1 LKLFNSC
8 FFCFVVLEFR
18 VLTKGGHKMKA
29 VTISLTSFLISLF
42 TFSPAFSH
50 CEIPCGIYGDETRF
64 AMLEEDITTVEKS
77 MKLIVELSKAGEKNY
92 NQLVRW
98 IDNKEKHANLIQE
111 TVSQYFM
118 TQRIKPADEN
128 NQAEYK
134 KYMEQLSLLHEMLIY
149 AMKAKQ
155 TTDLANVE
163 KLRALV
169 STFKASYF
177 GSKDKK

>member
-1 LKLFNSC
+1 
-8 FFCFVVLEFR
+8 
-18 VLTKGGHKMKA
+18 MK
-29 VTISLTSFLISLF
+29 VFTIGLISLLISLF
-42 TFSPAFSH
+42 SFSPAFSH

-92 NQLVRW
+92 NQIVRW

-128 NQAEYK
+128 NQTEYK
-134 KYMEQLSLLHEMLIY
+134 KYMKELTLLHEMLIY

-163 KLRALV
+163 KLRVLV
-169 STFKASYF
+169 STFKASYL
-177 GSKDKK
+177 GAGAKK

>member
-1 LKLFNSC
+1 
-8 FFCFVVLEFR
+8 
-18 VLTKGGHKMKA
+18 MKA
-29 VTISLTSFLISLF
+29 VTATLISFLISLF

-64 AMLEEDITTVEKS
+64 TMLEEDITTVEKS

-92 NQLVRW
+92 NQIVRW
-98 IDNKEKHANLIQE
+98 VDNKEKHANLIQE
-111 TVSQYFM
+111 TISQYFM
-118 TQRIKPADEN
+118 TQRIKPADET

-134 KYMEQLSLLHEMLIY
+134 KYVKELTLLHEMLTY

-163 KLRALV
+163 KLRSLV

-177 GSKDKK
+177 SAGAKK

>member
-1 LKLFNSC
+1 
-8 FFCFVVLEFR
+8 
-18 VLTKGGHKMKA
+18 MK
-29 VTISLTSFLISLF
+29 VFTIGLISFLISLF
-42 TFSPAFSH
+42 SFSPAFSH

-77 MKLIVELSKAGEKNY
+77 MTMIVELSKDGGKNA

-98 IDNKEKHANLIQE
+98 INNKEKHADLIQE

-118 TQRIKPADEN
+118 TQRIKPADQS

-134 KYMEQLSLLHEMLIY
+134 KYMEQLTLLHEMLIY

-155 TTDLANVE
+155 TTDLANVV
-163 KLRALV
+163 KLRELLN
-169 STFKASYF
+169 SSKASYL
-177 GSKDKK
+177 KK

>member
-1 LKLFNSC
+1 
-8 FFCFVVLEFR
+8 
-18 VLTKGGHKMKA
+18 MKA
-29 VTISLTSFLISLF
+29 VTITFISFLISLF

-64 AMLEEDITTVEKS
+64 TMLEEDITTIEKS

-118 TQRIKPADEN
+118 TQRIKPADET

-134 KYMEQLSLLHEMLIY
+134 KYLKELTLLHEMLIC

-163 KLRALV
+163 KLRSLV

-177 GSKDKK
+177 SAGAKK

>member
-1 LKLFNSC
+1 
-8 FFCFVVLEFR
+8 
-18 VLTKGGHKMKA
+18 MKA
-29 VTISLTSFLISLF
+29 VTISLISFLISLF

-77 MKLIVELSKAGEKNY
+77 MKQIFELSKAGEKNY

>member
-1 LKLFNSC
+1 
-8 FFCFVVLEFR
+8 
-18 VLTKGGHKMKA
+18 MKA
-29 VTISLTSFLISLF
+29 VTISLISLF
-42 TFSPAFSH
+42 ISLLTFSPAFSH

-64 AMLEEDITTVEKS
+64 TMLEEDITTVEKS
-77 MKLIVELSKAGEKNY
+77 MKQIVELSKAGEKNY
-92 NQLVRW
+92 NQIVRW
-98 IDNKEKHANLIQE
+98 VDNKEKHANLIQE

-118 TQRIKPADEN
+118 TQRIKPAEEN
-128 NQAEYK
+128 NQTEYK
-134 KYMEQLSLLHEMLIY
+134 KYVQQLTLLHEMLIY

-169 STFKASYF
+169 SSFKMSYF

>member
-1 LKLFNSC
+1 
-8 FFCFVVLEFR
+8 
-18 VLTKGGHKMKA
+18 MKA
-29 VTISLTSFLISLF
+29 VTISLISLLISLF
-42 TFSPAFSH
+42 SFSPAFPH

-64 AMLEEDITTVEKS
+64 TMLEEDITTVEKS

-98 IDNKEKHANLIQE
+98 IDNKEKHADLIQE

-118 TQRIKPADEN
+118 TQRIKPAEEN

-134 KYMEQLSLLHEMLIY
+134 KYLKELTLLHEMLIY

-169 STFKASYF
+169 SSFKMSYF

>member
-64 AMLEEDITTVEKS
+64 TMLEEDITTVEKS

>member
-1 LKLFNSC
+1 
-8 FFCFVVLEFR
+8 
-18 VLTKGGHKMKA
+18 MKA
-29 VTISLTSFLISLF
+29 VTISLISFLISLF

-64 AMLEEDITTVEKS
+64 TMLEEDITTVEKS

-118 TQRIKPADEN
+118 TQRIKPADET

-134 KYMEQLSLLHEMLIY
+134 KYMEQLTLLHEMLIY

-169 STFKASYF
+169 SSFKTSYF
-177 GSKDKK
+177 GAKDKK

>member
-1 LKLFNSC
+1 
-8 FFCFVVLEFR
+8 
-18 VLTKGGHKMKA
+18 MK
-29 VTISLTSFLISLF
+29 VFTIGLISLLISLF
-42 TFSPAFSH
+42 SFSPAFSH

-77 MKLIVELSKAGEKNY
+77 MTMIVELSKDGGKNA

-98 IDNKEKHANLIQE
+98 INNKEKHADLIQE

-118 TQRIKPADEN
+118 TQRIKPADQN

-134 KYMEQLSLLHEMLIY
+134 KYTEQLTLLHEMLIY

-169 STFKASYF
+169 SSFKMSYF
-177 GSKDKK
+177 GSNDKK

>member
-1 LKLFNSC
+1 
-8 FFCFVVLEFR
+8 
-18 VLTKGGHKMKA
+18 MKA
-29 VTISLTSFLISLF
+29 VTISLISFLISLF
-42 TFSPAFSH
+42 TFSLAFSH

-64 AMLEEDITTVEKS
+64 TMLEEDITTVEKS

-92 NQLVRW
+92 NQIVRW
-98 IDNKEKHANLIQE
+98 VDNKEKHANLIQE

-128 NQAEYK
+128 NQTEYK
-134 KYMEQLSLLHEMLIY
+134 KYMKELKLLHEMLIY
-149 AMKAKQ
+149 AMKTKQ

-169 STFKASYF
+169 SSFKMSYF

>member
-1 LKLFNSC
+1 
-8 FFCFVVLEFR
+8 
-18 VLTKGGHKMKA
+18 MKA
-29 VTISLTSFLISLF
+29 VTATLISFLISLF

-64 AMLEEDITTVEKS
+64 TMLEEDITTVEKS

-92 NQLVRW
+92 NQIVRW
-98 IDNKEKHANLIQE
+98 VDNKEKHANLIQE
-111 TVSQYFM
+111 SVSQYFM
-118 TQRIKPADEN
+118 TQRIKPADET

-134 KYMEQLSLLHEMLIY
+134 KYVKELTLLHEMLIY
-149 AMKAKQ
+149 TMKAKQ

-169 STFKASYF
+169 SSFKMSYF

>member
-1 LKLFNSC
+1 
-8 FFCFVVLEFR
+8 
-18 VLTKGGHKMKA
+18 MKA
-29 VTISLTSFLISLF
+29 VTISLISLLISLF
-42 TFSPAFSH
+42 SFSPAFPH
-50 CEIPCGIYGDETRF
+50 CEIPCGIYGDETRLT
-64 AMLEEDITTVEKS
+64 MLEEDITTVEKS

-118 TQRIKPADEN
+118 TQRIKPADVS
-128 NQAEYK
+128 NQTEYK
-134 KYMEQLSLLHEMLIY
+134 KYMEQLTLLHEMLIY

-169 STFKASYF
+169 SSFKMSYF

>member
-1 LKLFNSC
+1 
-8 FFCFVVLEFR
+8 
-18 VLTKGGHKMKA
+18 MKA

>member
-1 LKLFNSC
+1 
-8 FFCFVVLEFR
+8 
-18 VLTKGGHKMKA
+18 MKA
-29 VTISLTSFLISLF
+29 VTATLISFLISLF

-50 CEIPCGIYGDETRF
+50 CEIPCGIYGAETRF
-64 AMLEEDITTVEKS
+64 TMLEEDITTVEKS

-92 NQLVRW
+92 NQIVRW

-118 TQRIKPADEN
+118 TQRIKPADET

-134 KYMEQLSLLHEMLIY
+134 KYVKELTLLHEMLIY

-163 KLRALV
+163 KLRSLV
-169 STFKASYF
+169 STFKAAYF
-177 GSKDKK
+177 GAGVKK

>member
-1 LKLFNSC
+1 
-8 FFCFVVLEFR
+8 
-18 VLTKGGHKMKA
+18 MKA
-29 VTISLTSFLISLF
+29 VTISFISFLISLF

-50 CEIPCGIYGDETRF
+50 CEMPCGIYGDETRF
-64 AMLEEDITTVEKS
+64 TMLEEDITTVEKS

-118 TQRIKPADEN
+118 TQRVKPADEI

-134 KYMEQLSLLHEMLIY
+134 KYMKELTLLHEILIY

-169 STFKASYF
+169 SSFKTSYF
-177 GSKDKK
+177 SSKDKK

>member
-1 LKLFNSC
+1 
-8 FFCFVVLEFR
+8 
-18 VLTKGGHKMKA
+18 MKA
-29 VTISLTSFLISLF
+29 VTATLIPFLISLF
-42 TFSPAFSH
+42 TFSPAFPH

-64 AMLEEDITTVEKS
+64 TMIEEDITTVEKS

-92 NQLVRW
+92 NQIVRW

-118 TQRIKPADEN
+118 TQRIKPADVT

-134 KYMEQLSLLHEMLIY
+134 KYMEQLTLLHEMLIY

-169 STFKASYF
+169 SSFKTSCF
-177 GSKDKK
+177 GAKDKK

>member
-1 LKLFNSC
+1 
-8 FFCFVVLEFR
+8 
-18 VLTKGGHKMKA
+18 MKA

-118 TQRIKPADEN
+118 TQRIKPADVT

>member
-1 LKLFNSC
+1 
-8 FFCFVVLEFR
+8 
-18 VLTKGGHKMKA
+18 MKA
-29 VTISLTSFLISLF
+29 VTVTLISFLISLF
-42 TFSPAFSH
+42 TFSPAFPH

-64 AMLEEDITTVEKS
+64 TMIEEDITTVEKS

-92 NQLVRW
+92 NQIVRW

-118 TQRIKPADEN
+118 TQRIKPADET
-128 NQAEYK
+128 NQEEYK
-134 KYMEQLSLLHEMLIY
+134 KYVKELTLLHEMLIY

-155 TTDLANVE
+155 TTDLSNVE

-169 STFKASYF
+169 SSFKTSCF
-177 GSKDKK
+177 GAKDKK

>member
-1 LKLFNSC
+1 
-8 FFCFVVLEFR
+8 
-18 VLTKGGHKMKA
+18 MK
-29 VTISLTSFLISLF
+29 VFTISLISLLISLF
-42 TFSPAFSH
+42 SFSPAFSH

-77 MKLIVELSKAGEKNY
+77 MTMIVELSKDGGKNA

-98 IDNKEKHANLIQE
+98 INNKEKHADLIQE

-118 TQRIKPADEN
+118 TQRIKPADES

-134 KYMEQLSLLHEMLIY
+134 KYTEQLRLLHEMLIC

-155 TTDLANVE
+155 TTDTANVE
-163 KLRALV
+163 KLRGLV
-169 STFKASYF
+169 ASFKTSYL

>member
-1 LKLFNSC
+1 
-8 FFCFVVLEFR
+8 
-18 VLTKGGHKMKA
+18 MKA
-29 VTISLTSFLISLF
+29 FTVSLISFLISLF
-42 TFSPAFSH
+42 SFSPAFSH

-64 AMLEEDITTVEKS
+64 AMLEEDIATVEKS

-92 NQLVRW
+92 NQIVRW
-98 IDNKEKHANLIQE
+98 VENKEKHATLIQE

-134 KYMEQLSLLHEMLIY
+134 KYTEQLRLLHEMLIY

-155 TTDLANVE
+155 STDLVNVE
-163 KLRALV
+163 KLRSRVL
-169 STFKASYF
+169 TFKALYF
-177 GSKDKK
+177 GAGEKK

>member
-1 LKLFNSC
+1 
-8 FFCFVVLEFR
+8 
-18 VLTKGGHKMKA
+18 
-29 VTISLTSFLISLF
+29 
-42 TFSPAFSH
+42 
-50 CEIPCGIYGDETRF
+50 
-64 AMLEEDITTVEKS
+64 MLEEDITTVEKS
-77 MKLIVELSKAGEKNY
+77 MTMIVELSKDGGKNA

-98 IDNKEKHANLIQE
+98 INNKEKHSDLIRE

-118 TQRIKPADEN
+118 TQRIKPADQN

-134 KYMEQLSLLHEMLIY
+134 KYTEQLTLLHEMLIY
-149 AMKAKQ
+149 AMKSKQ

-169 STFKASYF
+169 SSFKMSYF

>member
-1 LKLFNSC
+1 MKLF
-8 FFCFVVLEFR
+8 
-18 VLTKGGHKMKA
+18 
-29 VTISLTSFLISLF
+29 TINLISFLISVF
-42 TFSPAFSH
+42 TFSPAFPH

-64 AMLEEDITTVEKS
+64 TMLEEDITTVEKS
-77 MKLIVELSKAGEKNY
+77 MKLIVELSKDGGKNA

-98 IDNKEKHANLIQE
+98 IDNKEKHATLIQE

-118 TQRIKPADEN
+118 TQRIKPADEK

-134 KYMEQLSLLHEMLIY
+134 KYMEQLTLLHEILIY
-149 AMKAKQ
+149 AMKSKQ

-169 STFKASYF
+169 SSFKASYL

>member
-1 LKLFNSC
+1 
-8 FFCFVVLEFR
+8 
-18 VLTKGGHKMKA
+18 MKA
-29 VTISLTSFLISLF
+29 FTVSLISFLIPLF
-42 TFSPAFSH
+42 TFSPAFPH

-64 AMLEEDITTVEKS
+64 TMLEEDITTVEKS
-77 MKLIVELSKAGEKNY
+77 MTMIVELSKDGGKNA

-98 IDNKEKHANLIQE
+98 INNKEKHADLIQE

-118 TQRIKPADEN
+118 TQRIKPADEK

-134 KYMEQLSLLHEMLIY
+134 EQLRLLHEILIY
-149 AMKAKQ
+149 AMKSKQ

-169 STFKASYF
+169 SSFKASYL